1 VDTETLMLGLAIG
14 FIAASF
20 LFIGAHVSY
29 RRTLLSKA
37 SGPDR
42 TAEKMPDGNF
52 YYIVPEHEYNEMKT
66 AQLGTVIRDH
76 FAYIKQS
83 DITPPVPHA

>member
-1 VDTETLMLGLAIG
+1 
-14 FIAASF
+14 
-20 LFIGAHVSY
+20 
-29 RRTLLSKA
+29 
-37 SGPDR
+37 
-42 TAEKMPDGNF
+42 MPDGNF